1 MKFDVKTDWSKW
13 EVAEDISTYYFER
26 LDTPEVGCDGCLGY
40 ASWQV
45 QEAGDPAGYGVL
57 ICANCLAESAN
68 DPTFPGT
75 FIYHP

>member
-1 MKFDVKTDWSKW
+1 MKFDAKTDWSKW
-13 EVAEDISTYYFER
+13 EVAEDISTFHFER
-26 LDTPEVGCDGCLGY
+26 LDTPEVGCDSCMGY
-40 ASWQV
+40 ASWWA
-45 QEAGDPAGYGVL
+45 QEVGDPAAGVL

>member
-13 EVAEDISTYYFER
+13 EVVEAISTYRFVA

-75 FIYHP
+75 FIYRP